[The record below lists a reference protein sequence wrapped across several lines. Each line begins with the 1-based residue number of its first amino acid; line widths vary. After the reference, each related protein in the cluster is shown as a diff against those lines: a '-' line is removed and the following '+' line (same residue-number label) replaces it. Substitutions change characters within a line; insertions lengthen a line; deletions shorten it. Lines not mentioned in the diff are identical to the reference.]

1 MIRPM
6 MRVNTAV
13 ALTIALASLAA
24 CDQLPGKPALRV
36 APPTLDTAA
45 GFAGFYSEN
54 CAGCHG
60 ADGTQGPARPM
71 RDAVYLAA
79 VPDDAM
85 FNMLRNG
92 IEGTRMPGFGGNRIT
107 AVDDAALTAFVKGMR
122 TAWGNASA
130 TAPTNIAWAHQ
141 PGKADA
147 EHGRELFDARCVSCH
162 PRTQPVGSS
171 ATVSGSVTDPF
182 YLRLVSDQH
191 LRTSI
196 VFGRNDRNGRN
207 DPNGRNDAKA
217 AMPAANG
224 PFPTTAGQPA
234 LASLTAANVDDLV
247 AYLASLRGS
256 GLSMNES
263 KDSAP

>member
-1 MIRPM
+1 M
-6 MRVNTAV
+6 MR
-13 ALTIALASLAA
+13 LPRSLALLSVLCA
-24 CDQLPGKPALRV
+24 SCDQLPGKPAPRAKPIDV
-36 APPTLDTAA
+36 TTVA
-45 GFAGFYSEN
+45 GFQSYYATN
-54 CAGCHG
+54 CSGCHG
-60 ADGTQGPARPM
+60 VNGAQGPARPLT
-71 RDAVYLAA
+71 DASYLAS
-79 VPDDAM
+79 VPADAM
-85 FNMLRNG
+85 LAMLRDG
-92 IEGTRMPGFGGNRIT
+92 IPNTRMPGFGTHSIGGVEALGGTTDAQLQAFIT
-107 AVDDAALTAFVKGMR
+107 TMNSQWGASNAVASTIPWKHTAGLGDASRGASTFATHCLVCHTQDNTTA
-122 TAWGNASA
+122 
-130 TAPTNIAWAHQ
+130 
-141 PGKADA
+141 
-147 EHGRELFDARCVSCH
+147 
-162 PRTQPVGSS
+162 
-171 ATVSGSVTDPF
+171 GSVTDPF